1 VRLNMPKLTKEQVR
15 FLIWLSRTETH
26 FEICR
31 EIGYSYRKVN
41 GLNTYV
47 SGNGEPFKFDTRTLN
62 KLVNENLVTSEL
74 VFPFGVK
81 HEHYFLT
88 EAGKV
93 YVSML
98 AISK

>member
-1 VRLNMPKLTKEQVR
+1 MPKLTTEQIR
-15 FLIWLSRTETH
+15 LLIWLSLSKTH

-41 GLNTYV
+41 GLKNYI
-47 SGNGEPFKFDTRTLN
+47 NKHGEPYKFDMRTLN
-62 KLVNENLVTSEL
+62 KLVNESLVTSEL
-74 VFPFGVK
+74 VYPFGVK

-88 EAGKV
+88 EAGQV

-98 AISK
+98 AVAK

>member
-1 VRLNMPKLTKEQVR
+1 MRLNMPKLTKEQVR
-15 FLIWLSRTETH
+15 FLIWLSWTETH

-41 GLNTYV
+41 GLNSYV
-47 SGNGEPFKFDTRTLN
+47 NDNGEPFKFDIRTLN
-62 KLVNENLVTSEL
+62 KLVNEKLVTSEL
-74 VFPFGVK
+74 VYPFGVK

-88 EAGKV
+88 EAGQV
-93 YVSML
+93 YVAML